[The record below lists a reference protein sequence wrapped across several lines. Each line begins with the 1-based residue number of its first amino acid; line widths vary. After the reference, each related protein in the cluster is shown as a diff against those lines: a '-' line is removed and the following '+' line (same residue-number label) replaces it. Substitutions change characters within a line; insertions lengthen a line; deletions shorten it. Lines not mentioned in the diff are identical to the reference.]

1 MTKKQYNAR
10 KNTDDDFKERL
21 KVELED
27 IVGLVKTDD
36 VTDSVELKKEYYD
49 SKSKNK
55 RYEEMYSKYCGL
67 VVADMSTNPRICSA
81 RRISD
86 MEIVDEL
93 NQLNDENEELKKE
106 NKHLRCTIESNSQ
119 DDYIDYLKSENEQL
133 KSANMEMEDYLGRLE
148 EENGRMK
155 GSFKRKF
162 DYDIEDVVDEICDE
176 DW

>member
-93 NQLNDENEELKKE
+93 NQLNDENEQLKQQLFEARK
-106 NKHLRCTIESNSQ
+106 
-119 DDYIDYLKSENEQL
+119 DYIIETADISDKPYYDK
-133 KSANMEMEDYLGRLE
+133 EMEELW
-148 EENGRMK
+148 K
-155 GSFKRKF
+155 
-162 DYDIEDVVDEICDE
+162 EIFE
-176 DW
+176 